1 MYLNQTPE
9 ATKKRISA
17 FIRQLA
23 VSSNKYA
30 SEIALEAIGNESIDK
45 LAALL
50 NSSDEQV
57 RLRAARCMLNLGSDL
72 GLDTLREIA
81 LNKDSPYRVQAL
93 QAITKAGRHKDAAA
107 ICRRLL
113 RDADFDIR
121 LAAYEQLR
129 KLDDI
134 TIHKKL
140 IGQSFYLEEILPTQY
155 KGIFVTRSGQP
166 RIVLFGAP
174 LYCRDN
180 IFIQSADGSIIINA
194 PAGQKYVSLIRKHP
208 KRPDVVMRLKSSF
221 ELSDIIRTLCDEPIK
236 KDHQDRP
243 GLGVSYADMIALLK
257 QMCQKGAVEAQFRA
271 GPLPK
276 LG

>member
-1 MYLNQTPE
+1 M
-9 ATKKRISA
+9 
-17 FIRQLA
+17 
-23 VSSNKYA
+23 
-30 SEIALEAIGNESIDK
+30 
-45 LAALL
+45 
-50 NSSDEQV
+50 
-57 RLRAARCMLNLGSDL
+57 
-72 GLDTLREIA
+72 
-81 LNKDSPYRVQAL
+81 
-93 QAITKAGRHKDAAA
+93 
-107 ICRRLL
+107 
-113 RDADFDIR
+113 
-121 LAAYEQLR
+121 
-129 KLDDI
+129 
-134 TIHKKL
+134 
-140 IGQSFYLEEILPTQY
+140 
-155 KGIFVTRSGQP
+155 
-166 RIVLFGAP
+166 LFGAP